1 MGPRKIPSRRLSRL
15 SVFFEFKLFKLR
27 SKNSSKKKFSPP
39 IHAPSEQ
46 KTTEIVSEEPNERKT
61 RIDILPKSAAQ
72 SPYIKPGMR
81 SRSTSTDRMKPQR
94 NSNSE
99 NSPNQKAKL

>member
-1 MGPRKIPSRRLSRL
+1 M
-15 SVFFEFKLFKLR
+15 FFEYISKLR
-27 SKNSSKKKFSPP
+27 SKNSSKKKYSPP
-39 IHAPSEQ
+39 IHGPPEP
-46 KTTEIVSEEPNERKT
+46 KTSEIVSEEPNERKT

>member
-1 MGPRKIPSRRLSRL
+1 MH
-15 SVFFEFKLFKLR
+15 E
-27 SKNSSKKKFSPP
+27 
-39 IHAPSEQ
+39 PSEP
-46 KTTEIVSEEPNERKT
+46 KTTEIVTEESNERKT
-61 RIDILPKSAAQ
+61 RVDILPKSAAQ

-81 SRSTSTDRMKPQR
+81 SRSTSTDRLKHQR